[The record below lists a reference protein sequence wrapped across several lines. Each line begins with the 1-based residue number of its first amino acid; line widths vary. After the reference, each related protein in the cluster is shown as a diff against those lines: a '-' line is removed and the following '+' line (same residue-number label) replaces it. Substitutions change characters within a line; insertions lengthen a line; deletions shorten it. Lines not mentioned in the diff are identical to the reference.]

1 MFGLL
6 GSCHVS
12 DYFWGSKEGCSVSVF
27 RSVEMGIYIEIN
39 IGLKQH
45 NTSASYYGPH
55 KRNTWKN
62 SDEMFKQN

>member
-1 MFGLL
+1 MSVIIFGAVKRAVLL
-6 GSCHVS
+6 
-12 DYFWGSKEGCSVSVF
+12 SVF